1 MKRLESSCT
10 SAAMATLEAR
20 DLYLGYER
28 RMVVNGLDLHIP
40 QGQVTVIVGP
50 NGCGKTTLLA
60 GLARLNKP
68 LSGAVLLN
76 GQPIGSLPTRDVA
89 RLLALLPQDASAPEG
104 ITVNELFRFG
114 QQPHQSLMR
123 QWSAQDQLIVE
134 SALQAANLVELAD
147 RALESMSGGQRQRA
161 WIAMAIA
168 QDTPLL
174 LLDEPTSAL
183 DLGHQIEVFELVRQL
198 SHAGKTVVMVL
209 HDLSSA
215 CRYADHLVAMKAGRI
230 VIEGAPDR
238 VVTSALIEELYGVSC
253 MLLKCPQTG
262 APVITAVEPLLRE
275 RQRKPCRTKVVGDA

>member
-1 MKRLESSCT
+1 MKRFESSCT

-104 ITVNELFRFG
+104 ITVNELIRFG
-114 QQPHQSLMR
+114 RQPHQSLMR